1 MCGIAGVVQRDGR
14 PVEAS
19 TIAAM
24 NATLRHRGPDSRG
37 VHVDGSLG
45 LGHTRLAVMDPTPA
59 GHQPMQYGEG
69 RYWLTYNGEVY
80 NFLELRDSLEGLGH
94 RFKGDC
100 DTEVVLHAFAQWGAG
115 TELRFNGEFAFAVWD
130 SQARTLHLS
139 RDRFGVK
146 PLFYYWDGVRFAF
159 ASELKAFLA
168 LPWFEARFDSRAVA
182 SALSNFQAFEGMEES
197 LFAKVRRL
205 PAGHSLT
212 LGPEGEPVIRRWWRT
227 LDHLVDVPRDS
238 RKQADRVH
246 ELLNDACAL
255 RLRADIPLGSTVS
268 GGLDSSA
275 VHCVVAELLA
285 KGGHAIRR
293 QAQQWD
299 KAMVGLLPGWA
310 DEDRALA
317 EEVIR
322 YAGTKGVF
330 RTLRPEDALDRIDD
344 LIFHF
349 EQIAPLPIGQ
359 WILYRALREE
369 NMLVSMEGHGPDEAF
384 AGFRDGPKLAF
395 LDTLERLHGYIA
407 AMKKIGVKSE
417 SELPDLAVIN
427 AITRLPRGGVQIAA
441 GRMIDTS
448 VLAAEPYPYE
458 YRIWREDEAD
468 LANVDAL
475 TRSLYFNFHCA
486 KTPWILH
493 DFEAASMG
501 NGVEVRAPFL
511 DWRLICF
518 GFSLPAE
525 AKIKDGLS
533 KYPVR
538 AAMAGRMPES
548 VRLRGP
554 KVGFP
559 LPLYAWLGG
568 PLKSFIL
575 DTVSSQK
582 FLSSAHWNGPV
593 VREAVEGAVSA
604 GRFSALRPLW
614 SFIQAERLIEQVNA
628 RAAVGARSSADPED
642 VLVAS
647 A

>member
-1 MCGIAGVVQRDGR
+1 MCGIAGVVHRDGR
-14 PVEAS
+14 PVEA
-19 TIAAM
+19 TTVAAM
-24 NATLRHRGPDSRG
+24 NATLHHRGPDSRG
-37 VHVDGSLG
+37 IHVDGPLG

-59 GHQPMQYGEG
+59 GHQPMAYGEG
-69 RYWLTYNGEVY
+69 CYWLTYNGEVY
-80 NFLELRDSLEGLGH
+80 NFLELRDTLEGLGH

-100 DTEVVLHAFAQWGAG
+100 DTEVVLHAFAQWGPG
-115 TELRFNGEFAFAVWD
+115 SELRFNGEFAFAVWD
-130 SQARTLHLS
+130 SSERTLYLS

-146 PLFYYWDGVRFAF
+146 PLYYYWDGVRFAF

-168 LPWFEARFDSRAVA
+168 LPWFEARFDPRAVA
-182 SALSNFQAFEGMEES
+182 TALSNFRAFEGREET
-197 LFAKVRRL
+197 LFTGVQRL

-212 LGPEGEPVIRRWWRT
+212 LGPTGEPIIRRWWRT
-227 LDHLVDVPRDS
+227 LDHLVDVPRDT
-238 RKQADRVH
+238 RKQAERLR
-246 ELLNDACAL
+246 ELLYDACAL

-285 KGGHAIRR
+285 KGGHSVRR
-293 QAQQWD
+293 QAAQWD

-322 YAGTKGVF
+322 YAGTQGVM
-330 RTLRPEDALDRIDD
+330 RTLKPEDALDRLDD

-369 NMLVSMEGHGPDEAF
+369 NMLVSMEGHGPDEAY

-395 LDTLERLHGYIA
+395 LDTLDKLKGYVE
-407 AMKKIGVKSE
+407 AMKRIGVKSE

-427 AITRLPRGGVQIAA
+427 TINRLPSGGHQIAA
-441 GRMIDTS
+441 GRMIDTG
-448 VLAAEPYPYE
+448 VLGAEPYAPD
-458 YRIWREDEAD
+458 YRIWREDEPD
-468 LANVDAL
+468 LADFDVL

-486 KTPWILH
+486 QTPWILH
-493 DFEAASMG
+493 DFEAASMAH
-501 NGVEVRAPFL
+501 GVEVRAPFL
-511 DWRLICF
+511 DWRLVCL

-533 KYPVR
+533 KYPIR

-559 LPLYAWLGG
+559 LPLYAWFAG
-568 PLKSFIL
+568 PLKPFIL
-575 DTVSSQK
+575 DTISSAR
-582 FLSSAHWNGPV
+582 FLSSPHWNGSA
-593 VREAVEGAVSA
+593 VRDTTERAMAA
-604 GRFSALRPLW
+604 GQTGALRQLW
-614 SFIQAERLIEQVNA
+614 SFVQAERLIELVRE
-628 RAAVGARSSADPED
+628 RAGAAKPGPAQQ
-642 VLVAS
+642 LVAVS